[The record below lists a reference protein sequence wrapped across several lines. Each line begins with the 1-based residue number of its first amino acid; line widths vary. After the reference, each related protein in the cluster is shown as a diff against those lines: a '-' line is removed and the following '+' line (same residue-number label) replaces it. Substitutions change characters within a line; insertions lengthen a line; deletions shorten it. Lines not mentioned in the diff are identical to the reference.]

1 MEPSTAIPTIMLILT
16 IAMPGQ
22 RPDIMTRLP
31 MQTLEQCWSEAKAFV
46 DAGTPEI
53 AIQHGAIGVM
63 AACAVKEE
71 GRPKT

>member
-1 MEPSTAIPTIMLILT
+1 
-16 IAMPGQ
+16 
-22 RPDIMTRLP
+22 